1 MENVLNIKSRKNDNV
16 YHVFDEKIVVTI
28 GAKTKD
34 IALPFDSSKPCYYE
48 RFSDVYYI
56 NDKLY
61 AIVLVRDSY
70 DVRFEIDE
78 EELVLKGRPIPTY

>member
-28 GAKTKD
+28 DVKTKD

-56 NDKLY
+56 NDRLY
-61 AIVLVRDSY
+61 AIVIVRDSY